1 MQNEREQELEEEVE
15 LLRQQLDALIG
26 SSKELGAIMSKGKG
40 ITHRMAFMLLVLVK
54 RSPAVVAKSTF
65 HSMIY
70 GDRSDGGPEPKIF
83 TVHINRLRD
92 WLKRVGCSGK
102 IITVWGAGYRA
113 DDVLVDWVKE
123 VYSQS
128 IKEK

>member
-1 MQNEREQELEEEVE
+1 MQNEREQELEDEIE
-15 LLRQQLDALIG
+15 LLKQQLEALRG
-26 SSKELGAIMSKGKG
+26 GSKELGAIMAKGKG
-40 ITHRMAFMLLVLVK
+40 ITHRMAFMLLVLTK
-54 RSPAVVAKSTF
+54 RSPAVVSKSTF

-92 WLKRVGCSGK
+92 WLKRVGCKGK

-113 DDVLVDWVKE
+113 DDTLVAWVRE
-123 VYSQS
+123 VYRQS
-128 IKEK
+128 IKED